1 MTVNFSTMKKI
12 LVPCDFSESAIHAFR
27 FALDAAAL
35 SNGTVHLL
43 NVIELPAMPNTAFT
57 PVRLFGMPLMK
68 EMSAKAQN
76 NFDKMSTKYA
86 SGNVK
91 VVKSVE
97 FGVPSKVIL
106 DHVKKN
112 LVDVIIMGSHGASG
126 LRDYF
131 VGSNAEKIVRNSSV
145 PVIVVKDILKGPVKN
160 IVFPNTFEGHNQDDL
175 VVKVKALQ
183 TFFKAHLHLVWIN
196 TPANF
201 TPDTVTLQRLTA
213 FAKRFTLKD
222 FTINVFNHLTE
233 EEGIIHYTKAINGD
247 LIAMGTHGRKGLS
260 HMMSGSMAEDVA
272 SQGKSL
278 IWTYLIKK
286 RKR

>member
-1 MTVNFSTMKKI
+1 MKKI

-27 FALDAAAL
+27 FALDAATL

-57 PVRLFGMPLMK
+57 PVRSFGMPLMK
-68 EMSAKAQN
+68 EMSAKTQG

-86 SGNVK
+86 LGNVK
-91 VVKSVE
+91 VVKNVE
-97 FGVPSKVIL
+97 FGVPSKIML
-106 DHVKKN
+106 DYVKKN
-112 LVDVIIMGSHGASG
+112 SMDVIIMGSHGTSG

-131 VGSNAEKIVRNSSV
+131 VGSNSEKIVRNSSV
-145 PVIVVKDILKGPVKN
+145 PVIVVKDVLKGPVKN
-160 IVFPNTFEGHNQDDL
+160 IVFPNTFDTQNQEDL
-175 VVKVKALQ
+175 VLKVKALQ

-201 TPDTVTLQRLTA
+201 APDTITLKRLST

-222 FTINVFNHLTE
+222 FTISVFNHLTE
-233 EEGIIHYTKAINGD
+233 EEGIIHYTNSINGD

-260 HMMSGSMAEDVA
+260 HMMSGSTAEDVA

-286 RKR
+286 RKK